1 MFYLFVNILHIN
13 SYFKIFFSMILMQP
27 IQEVL
32 SEVPDLGQAIYG
44 TDEETESHREEVIY
58 HGHPES

>member
-1 MFYLFVNILHIN
+1 
-13 SYFKIFFSMILMQP
+13 MILMQP